1 MKGYST
7 RRHVRWT
14 RAVAGGVGAALLVL
28 TVGCAPGVGTTETTA
43 PASPRASVN
52 IDPAS
57 MGNVTLT
64 IWDQE
69 VRGGQNDEITELN
82 KQFQAKYPNIKLD
95 RHAQSFDDLQK
106 TGRLVLTGPDAPDVI
121 EANNSRSQMGAFVT
135 AKQLVSLDPYAEAYG
150 WKDRFP
156 QSVLK
161 LSSYSPDGKAFGSG
175 SLFGLPQVG
184 EVVGFYVN
192 LAKLAKL
199 GLSVPQTWADLEQQL
214 KTIKDAGETPLVLG
228 NLEKWPAIHVFGP
241 IQGAHTPA
249 DEVTN
254 LALGNPGGDWTD
266 QTNVAAATELQ
277 DWVKAGYFNSDV
289 NGAAYDDVVA
299 KFGKGTGVYFLGGSW
314 NTPTLDAALKG
325 DVGFIAP
332 PPVEASAGPS
342 TTGGTSLP
350 FAVTSASK
358 NPDAAAAY
366 INFITSDDA
375 MKVIAAKGNLPV
387 LHASELAPASGVGKE
402 VYAAYELVTTKGHL
416 LPYLDYATPTFS
428 DTLGA
433 ALQDLIAAKK
443 TPAEFGAALQK
454 DYGDFIKG

>member
-1 MKGYST
+1 VKAYLT
-7 RRHVRWT
+7 RGNVRWT
-14 RAVAGGVGAALLVL
+14 RAVAAGVGAALLVL

-82 KQFQAKYPNIKLD
+82 AQFQAKYPNIKLD
-95 RHAQSFDDLQK
+95 RHAQSFEDLQK

-135 AKQLVSLDPYAEAYG
+135 AGQLVSLDPYAEAYG

-161 LSSYSPDGKAFGSG
+161 LSSYSTDGKAFGSG

-184 EVVGFYVN
+184 EVVGFYYN
-192 LAKLAKL
+192 KAKLAKL

-214 KTIKDAGETPLVLG
+214 KTIKAAGETPLVLG

-241 IQGAHTPA
+241 LQGAHTPA
-249 DEVTN
+249 DEITN

-266 QTNVAAATELQ
+266 QTNVAAATELR
-277 DWVKAGYFNSDV
+277 DWAKAGYFNSDV

-314 NTPTLDAALKG
+314 NTPTVEAALKG

-375 MKVIAAKGNLPV
+375 MKVIAAKGNLPA

>member
-1 MKGYST
+1 MKGYLT
-7 RRHVRWT
+7 RSHVRWT
-14 RAVAGGVGAALLVL
+14 RVVAGGVGAALLVL
-28 TVGCAPGVGTTETTA
+28 TVGCAPGVGTTETSA
-43 PASPRASVN
+43 PASPRSSVN
-52 IDPAS
+52 TDPAS

-82 KQFQAKYPNIKLD
+82 AQFQAKYPNIKLD

-121 EANNSRSQMGAFVT
+121 EANNSRSQMGSFVT
-135 AKQLVSLDPYAEAYG
+135 AGQLVSLDPYAEAYG

-161 LSSYSPDGKAFGSG
+161 LSSYSTDGKAFGSG

-184 EVVGFYVN
+184 EVVGFYYN
-192 LAKLAKL
+192 KAKLTKL
-199 GLSVPQTWADLEQQL
+199 GLSVPATWADLEGQL

-254 LALGNPGGDWTD
+254 LALGNPGGDWTNA
-266 QTNVAAATELQ
+266 TNVAAATELQ
-277 DWVKAGYFNSDV
+277 DWVKAGYLNSDV

-314 NTPTLDAALKG
+314 NTPTIEAALTG
-325 DVGFIAP
+325 DAGFIAP
-332 PPVEASAGPS
+332 PPVDASAGPS

-366 INFITSDDA
+366 INFITSDEA

>member
-1 MKGYST
+1 MIGKGNPTT
-7 RRHVRWT
+7 RWP
-14 RAVAGGVGAALLVL
+14 RALAGGAIAALLAL
-28 TVGCAPGVGTTETTA
+28 SAGCAPGAGTTQTTA
-43 PASPRASVN
+43 PASPAASVN
-52 IDPAS
+52 TDPAS
-57 MGNVTLT
+57 MGEITLT
-64 IWDQE
+64 VWDQE
-69 VRGGQNDEITELN
+69 VRGGQNDEIEALN
-82 KQFQAKYPNIKLD
+82 AQFHEKYPNITID

-121 EANNSRSQMGAFVT
+121 EANNSRSQMGSFVT
-135 AKQLVSLDPYAEAYG
+135 AGQLLNLDPYAEAYG
-150 WKDRFP
+150 WRDRFP
-156 QSVLK
+156 ASVLK
-161 LSSYSPDGKAFGSG
+161 LSSYSTDGKTFGSG

-184 EVVGFYVN
+184 EVVGFYYN
-192 LAKLAKL
+192 KSKLAKL
-199 GLSVPQTWADLEQQL
+199 NLTVPTTWAELEAQL

-249 DEVTN
+249 DEITN
-254 LALGNPGGDWTD
+254 LALGNAGGDWTD
-266 QTNVAAATELQ
+266 ANNVAAATELQ
-277 DWVKAGYFNSDV
+277 DWVKAGYLNADV

-299 KFGKGTGVYFLGGSW
+299 KFAKGTGVYFLGGSW
-314 NTPTLDAALKG
+314 NTATLDPAMG
-325 DVGFIAP
+325 DDVGFFAP
-332 PPVEASAGPS
+332 PPTDASAGPA

-358 NPDAAAAY
+358 HADAAAAY
-366 INFITSDDA
+366 INFLTSDDA
-375 MKVIAAKGNLPV
+375 MKVIAEKGNLPV
-387 LHASELAPASGVGKE
+387 LHASELAPSSGVGKE

-443 TPAEFGAALQK
+443 TPQEFAETLQK

>member
-1 MKGYST
+1 
-7 RRHVRWT
+7 
-14 RAVAGGVGAALLVL
+14 
-28 TVGCAPGVGTTETTA
+28 VGTTASTA

-52 IDPAS
+52 IDPAA

-64 IWDQE
+64 VWDQE
-69 VRGGQNDEITELN
+69 VRGGQNDEITALN
-82 KQFQAKYPNIKLD
+82 AQFQAKYPNIKLD

-135 AKQLVSLDPYAEAYG
+135 AGQLVSLDPYADAYG

-161 LSSYSPDGKAFGSG
+161 LSSYSTDGKAFGSG
-175 SLFGLPQVG
+175 SLYGLPQVG
-184 EVVGFYVN
+184 EVVGFYYN
-192 LAKLAKL
+192 KAKLTKL
-199 GLSVPQTWADLEQQL
+199 GLSAPATWADLEAQL
-214 KTIKDAGETPLVLG
+214 KTIKDAGETPLMLG

-241 IQGAHTPA
+241 LQGASTAA

-266 QTNVAAATELQ
+266 QANVAAATELQ
-277 DWVKAGYFNSDV
+277 DWVKAGYFNTDL

-314 NTPTLDAALKG
+314 NTPTIEAALQ
-325 DVGFIAP
+325 DDAGFLAP

-375 MKVIAAKGNLPV
+375 MKVIADKGNLPV

-433 ALQDLIAAKK
+433 ALQDLIAGKK
-443 TPAEFGAALQK
+443 TPAEFGSALQK